1 MLKART
7 RAMLQGEA
15 DPEVVAIKKV
25 LHNLNEY
32 NETKMARAD

>member
-25 LHNLNEY
+25 LLTPITH
-32 NETKMARAD
+32 